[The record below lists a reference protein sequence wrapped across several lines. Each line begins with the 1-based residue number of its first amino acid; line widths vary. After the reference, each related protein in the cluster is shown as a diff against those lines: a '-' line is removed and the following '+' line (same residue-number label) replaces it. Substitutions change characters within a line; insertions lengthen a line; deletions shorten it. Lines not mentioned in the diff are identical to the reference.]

1 VSTHFVLPE
10 TASKG
15 RARLWRDP
23 VVEDVVRRMHE
34 GDPLLGWSG
43 DERLGLYWG
52 VKEPNIGRWLV
63 IRFDEQGDEHIVCR
77 SQPGAWLGGLIVFL
91 AENDQRR
98 RNALDINALMDKED
112 AAREEAG
119 RNAERAAAEH
129 FASQATRKR
138 APLGRRRNN

>member
-119 RNAERAAAEH
+119 RDAERAAAEH
-129 FASQATRKR
+129 FALQATRKR